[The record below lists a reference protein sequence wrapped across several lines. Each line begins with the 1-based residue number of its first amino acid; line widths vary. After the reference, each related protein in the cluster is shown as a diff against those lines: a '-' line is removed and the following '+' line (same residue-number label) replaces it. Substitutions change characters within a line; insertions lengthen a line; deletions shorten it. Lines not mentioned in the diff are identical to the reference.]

1 MTPLRQRFYAR
12 RSFIAGQSLGIVAA
26 IYAASTVVMVTP
38 FVDLQTLDAATFA
51 GDGRLNVWTIAW
63 VSHAIVNGLTLFDAN
78 MYFPTPDALAY
89 TEHMSTLGLL
99 AVPVQAFTDNPVL
112 IFAVLW
118 LASFWT
124 NAMAAHILA
133 LRLTGRH
140 DAALIA
146 GLIFGW
152 SYFRILHLAHLQ
164 LQWTAW
170 MPLGLVLLERWYRS
184 PSAMNSLQATVVS
197 LAQILTS
204 WYLAVISVLLNT
216 LWVCWLAACRF
227 QRPMLPRLLQLAIA
241 GTLGALVVWPFI
253 SPYLEVLKP
262 GPVEQLHGGSADLA
276 AYIVPPRNT
285 TIGSLLEH
293 TALEGRWEWGE
304 QTLFLGW
311 LPLAL
316 ALLACGTLFREAVTI
331 PHQPRTQEFMFFVLL
346 GALGFL
352 LSLGPL
358 GHGAAPFDLLMQVP
372 GLALFRAPA
381 RFALLVVLAVSILAT
396 YVVARSCS
404 FIEKRWGALA
414 ARIVVGALGVAM
426 LAEWYPVGP
435 NVPRAEVKAV
445 PVVYNLL
452 KRLPAGGV
460 MSLPDY
466 RLRSDWFLRADYL
479 LYAAFHWQPIVNGY
493 GRSEPSD
500 YLSIVEQ
507 LSTFPSESSAQ
518 LAKAL
523 GVRYFVIHS
532 DQLDS
537 DAPIKQAIKS
547 ELFTLIRH
555 IGSDYLFEVAGS

>member
-184 PSAMNSLQATVVS
+184 PSAMNLLQATVVS

-216 LWVCWLAACRF
+216 LWVCWLVASKGRCCLACCSSRSPVRWELWSF
-227 QRPMLPRLLQLAIA
+227 GPSFRPTWKYSSPAPSNNFTGGARTWQHTSCRRGTRLL
-241 GTLGALVVWPFI
+241 V
-253 SPYLEVLKP
+253 
-262 GPVEQLHGGSADLA
+262 H
-276 AYIVPPRNT
+276 
-285 TIGSLLEH
+285 
-293 TALEGRWEWGE
+293 
-304 QTLFLGW
+304 
-311 LPLAL
+311 
-316 ALLACGTLFREAVTI
+316 
-331 PHQPRTQEFMFFVLL
+331 
-346 GALGFL
+346 
-352 LSLGPL
+352 
-358 GHGAAPFDLLMQVP
+358 
-372 GLALFRAPA
+372 
-381 RFALLVVLAVSILAT
+381 
-396 YVVARSCS
+396 
-404 FIEKRWGALA
+404 
-414 ARIVVGALGVAM
+414 
-426 LAEWYPVGP
+426 
-435 NVPRAEVKAV
+435 
-445 PVVYNLL
+445 
-452 KRLPAGGV
+452 
-460 MSLPDY
+460 
-466 RLRSDWFLRADYL
+466 
-479 LYAAFHWQPIVNGY
+479 
-493 GRSEPSD
+493 
-500 YLSIVEQ
+500 YLSIQ
-507 LSTFPSESSAQ
+507 
-518 LAKAL
+518 
-523 GVRYFVIHS
+523 R
-532 DQLDS
+532 
-537 DAPIKQAIKS
+537 
-547 ELFTLIRH
+547 
-555 IGSDYLFEVAGS
+555 